1 MQSTEQQQ
9 ALNKVERSAASD
21 GPGRS
26 SNSSM
31 TETGGALTFQV
42 KPWDESTDLDLIDRS
57 IHALESNL
65 PGVRFAKTFA
75 KEDIAFGIKALTCVA
90 FIPPDMSTDRVF
102 EWVRDLTEPNNT
114 SVRLVSSVDLIA
126 FQNA

>member
-1 MQSTEQQQ
+1 MQSSNTEQ
-9 ALNKVERSAASD
+9 AATGKVEG

-26 SNSSM
+26 SNAAM
-31 TETGGALTFQV
+31 IETGGALTFQV
-42 KPWDESTDLDLIDRS
+42 KPWDKGTDLDLIDRS
-57 IHALESNL
+57 IHALETSL

-75 KEDIAFGIKALTCVA
+75 KEEIAFGIKALTCVA

-102 EWVRDLTEPNNT
+102 EWVRDLTEPDNT
-114 SVRLVSSVDLIA
+114 SKRLVSSVDLIA